1 MDTLANCEQDQEG
14 QIVFS
19 EFSQE
24 LQQLYYQAGQYCAL
38 DQTHSPEAETSLW
51 QSLIDLIHS
60 GYQNLS
66 TNYELLLSGEIG
78 AIYVVALIPLLL
90 GIVLEVA
97 LVVGYRRKE
106 KRYEKRQYQTTL
118 MTQGRIAADSLINEN
133 NETVLYNGFKSILVI
148 LQISLVC
155 FFLLAVPEYDRDV
168 WCEEY
173 KTQYSILKAGLETE
187 QLQKHQQRANCEI
200 TKAVVL
206 IEQSVDTLG
215 DIFSKKNNTTVS
227 ALKKLVSNMR
237 QSTTTLDS
245 TKTSIDELQ
254 LQLKQS
260 EKNIEN
266 VMSTLTMMESIAS
279 KLGVERS
286 SGDGVENLA
295 STDVRSLPET
305 LADIEGVLVFQPK
318 KQWYLNMLASKKDV
332 QAIQQLEKR
341 SVEALSKLNGE
352 QEIIRNQL
360 FELNRA
366 MTSEELIDAIAT
378 KVAGKINIQPAFPL
392 IMQPT
397 SIIRPLESSGND
409 SR

>member
-286 SGDGVENLA
+286 SGDGLENLA